1 MAVKAPFFGILL
13 AAAVV
18 LAGADLAL
26 VQPKDLA
33 AQLTGKGAKPVVFQ
47 VGPNVL
53 YRSNHIPGALFA
65 GPGQSAAGQ
74 ALLKEAV
81 AKLSKDQE
89 IVVYCGCC
97 PWDVCPN
104 IKPVMEMLRQMG
116 YTKVKAL
123 YLSKNFKFDWID
135 LGYPAGQ

>member
-1 MAVKAPFFGILL
+1 VKASFFGILI

-18 LAGADLAL
+18 LAAADMAM

-33 AQLTGKGAKPVVFQ
+33 AQLAAGKSKPVIFQ

-53 YRSNHIPGALFA
+53 YRSKHIPGALFA
-65 GPGQSAAGQ
+65 GPGSSPAGQ

-135 LGYPAGQ
+135 PGFPVTQ